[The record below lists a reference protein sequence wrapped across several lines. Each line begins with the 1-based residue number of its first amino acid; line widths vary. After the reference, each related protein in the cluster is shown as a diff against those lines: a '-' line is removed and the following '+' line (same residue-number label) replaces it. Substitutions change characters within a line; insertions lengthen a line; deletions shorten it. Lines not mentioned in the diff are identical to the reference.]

1 MGDEM
6 KINLRTSFMRNLV
19 KKFIVSAIKKKT
31 GIKPDMVL
39 DELSIEKSG
48 DRYHIHVSLDA
59 SISDSDLL
67 KITRIMEMED

>member
-6 KINLRTSFMRNLV
+6 KINLRTTFMRNLV
-19 KKFIVSAIKKKT
+19 KKFIVNAIRKKT
-31 GIKPDMVL
+31 GIKPDMSL

-48 DRYHIHVSLDA
+48 DRYHIHACLDA

-67 KITRIMEMED
+67 KITRIMEMEE

>member
-6 KINLRTSFMRNLV
+6 KIKLRTTFLRNIV
-19 KKFIVSAIKKKT
+19 KKLIVNTIKKKT
-31 GIKPDMVL
+31 GIKPDMSL

-48 DRYHIHVSLDA
+48 DRYHIHVTLDA

-67 KITRIMEMED
+67 KITRIMEIED